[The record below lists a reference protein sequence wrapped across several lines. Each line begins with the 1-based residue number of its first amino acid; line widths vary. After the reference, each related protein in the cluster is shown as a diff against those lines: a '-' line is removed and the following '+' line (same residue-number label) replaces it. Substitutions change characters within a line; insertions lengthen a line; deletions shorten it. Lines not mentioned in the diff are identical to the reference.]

1 MHDPFG
7 SQFAVL
13 HGCRNDSSLY
23 YLRIMERSPNL
34 HYTLRAQL
42 GGSATAGFFNC
53 VPLCL
58 RPKKPSTAVTQ
69 KPLFLE
75 GQSLSRAE
83 KQATDEGFNRLRK
96 N

>member
-1 MHDPFG
+1 
-7 SQFAVL
+7 
-13 HGCRNDSSLY
+13 
-23 YLRIMERSPNL
+23 
-34 HYTLRAQL
+34 
-42 GGSATAGFFNC
+42 
-53 VPLCL
+53 VPA
-58 RPKKPSTAVTQ
+58 PKKAVNRVTQ